1 MKELKEISILK
12 TIMMLLVVLY
22 HSCLFFNGKWFTTIT
37 PVYEAK
43 YLQIFTFWLNTFH
56 IQTFTFASGFLFFY
70 LKSIGKYKDTKK
82 DIINRAKRLLL
93 PLIITIV
100 FWALPF
106 NIYYFGFDFS
116 KIFHKYILME
126 NPSQLWFLPMLFWQ
140 FVIFNIFYKNI
151 KHKKI
156 ELVVFFAVSILIGG
170 ILQKLNLNYFNIA
183 KAVQFLIYF
192 YLGGYVYK
200 NKDKIF
206 KYRKVIYIIVIPL
219 LFYILFT
226 YSIDNISIIKYI
238 NYVIEPILSCVEVI
252 ALYFIFDYLV
262 NIKKINFNNKFVK
275 ILSDNS
281 FGIYL
286 FHQQIIMIT
295 ITIFNG
301 LVHPIIQCLL
311 SFIISISISLLIT
324 LLLKKNKITK
334 FMFGL

>member
-22 HSCLFFNGKWFTTIT
+22 HSCLFFNGNWITTIK
-37 PVYEAK
+37 PVYEAN
-43 YLQIFTFWLNTFH
+43 YLPIFTFWLNTFH

-70 LKSIGKYKDTKK
+70 LKGIGKYKDIKK

-93 PLIITIV
+93 PLISTIIIWV
-100 FWALPF
+100 LPF
-106 NIYYFGFDFS
+106 YIYYYGFDLS
-116 KIFHKYILME
+116 NIFHKYVLME

-140 FVIFNIFYKNI
+140 FVIFNIFYKRI
-151 KHKKI
+151 KHNKI
-156 ELVVFFAVSILIGG
+156 ELVIISVVSILLGG
-170 ILQKLNLNYFNIA
+170 ILQKLDLNYFNIA

-192 YLGGYVYK
+192 YLGGYVYI
-200 NKDKIF
+200 NKEKIF

-219 LFYILFT
+219 LFYSLFT
-226 YSIDNISIIKYI
+226 YTKNDVSIIKYI
-238 NYVIEPILSCVEVI
+238 NYIIEPILSCFEVT
-252 ALYFIFDYLV
+252 ALYFVFDYLV

-334 FMFGL
+334 YMFGL